1 MMTYDKRQL
10 ATLPAGP
17 FANAKNYGDTK
28 ETIETRVLVVLDGDE
43 LRQVVDARLYRS
55 RRGDG
60 MRPTYAAIWIRTRDG
75 RMLSGRGSA
84 GSCGY
89 CKRSTAIGQ
98 AVTSAGVRLALDIEG
113 RGMGA
118 VDDAL
123 HAIANAAGYSD
134 CHVREIV

>member
-1 MMTYDKRQL
+1 MMTHDKGQQ
-10 ATLPAGP
+10 ATLPAVP
-17 FANAKNYGDTK
+17 RANATNYGATK
-28 ETIETRVLVVLDGDE
+28 ETIETRTLVVLDDDMMHK
-43 LRQVVDARLYRS
+43 VVVARLYRS

-60 MRPTYAAIWIRTRDG
+60 STPMYAAIWIRTRDG

-84 GSCGY
+84 GGCGY
-89 CKRSTAIGQ
+89 CKRSAAIGQ
-98 AVTSAGVRLALDIEG
+98 AVTSAGVRLAVDIEG